1 MTEFFVEQALK
12 EAIDLHQRNQLDDAK
27 SIYTKIINH
36 DKDNSDAYHLL
47 SLIYLV
53 ENKWMMQ
60 EDILSMRLNYNQKF
74 LFTTATME
82 IFYIKVIIL
91 NSQFKRKKEQ
101 LS

>member
-27 SIYTKIINH
+27 SIYTKIITH

-53 ENKWMMQ
+53 ENNLMTQ
-60 EDILSMRLNYNQKF
+60 EDILLMRLNCNQMF
-74 LFTTATME
+74 LFTIATME
-82 IFYIKVIIL
+82 IYYIKVIIL
-91 NSQFKRKKEQ
+91 NLQFKNIKEQ